1 MAKFL
6 FRLEQVLQQR
16 IKAEEQALLEQA
28 KAQQECT
35 KYEQEL
41 AISKTKLEEAF
52 IAARTYTKPDE
63 QFHFLMYKDQLQ
75 SQIEQQTRLL
85 QRAKE
90 ILKLRIRDTMKAR
103 QEKLVL
109 EKLKEKQYLEYQE
122 LQSLLEQKE
131 IDELATVSYA
141 REKY

>member
-16 IKAEEQALLEQA
+16 IKAEEQALVEQA
-28 KAQQECT
+28 KAQQDCT
-35 KYEQEL
+35 KCEWEL
-41 AISKTKLEEAF
+41 ASSKSKLEDAF
-52 IAARTYTKPDE
+52 KAALSYTKPDE
-63 QFHFLMYKDQLQ
+63 QFHFLMYRDQLQ
-75 SQIEQQTRLL
+75 NQIAQQTRLL
-85 QRAKE
+85 QRTKE
-90 ILKLRIRDTMKAR
+90 ILQLRIRDTMKAR

-122 LQSLLEQKE
+122 LQLFLEQKE
-131 IDELATVSYA
+131 IDELATISFA